1 MLFLQLIADGL
12 VNGCAIGVVAITFT
26 YVYTTTGVF
35 HVAHAGVFT
44 LGGYLAWYLSKEGIP
59 FVLCVALAMVICA
72 AVGAAIEKCIYEKL
86 LKRQATPLVQLIA
99 SLGLLAVLQNLVAIL
114 FTPNVLQFE
123 SIAWRINV
131 LHFGPIDLTIPQV
144 LTVLTAFAAVYGL
157 IYFSTKT
164 NLGRRIRAVASNRT
178 LAEIT
183 RLKPFEVYVYVMA
196 ISSALVVLPSVFI
209 GLDQAM
215 QPYSSVLV
223 LLTAVIAVISG
234 GLGSIRGAFS
244 ASLVMGIV
252 QNAVLIVVPGRW
264 SIALTFTLFIVFI
277 LFRPTGLFAT
287 KIRRAS

>member
-1 MLFLQLIADGL
+1 MLFIQLIADGL

-35 HVAHAGVFT
+35 HVAHAGIFT

-59 FVLCVALAMVICA
+59 FFLCVVLAMLISA
-72 AVGAAIEKCIYEKL
+72 AIGAAIEKGIYERL

-99 SLGLLAVLQNLVAIL
+99 SLGLLAVLQNFVAIL

-123 SIAWRINV
+123 SVAWRMKV
-131 LHFGPIDLTIPQV
+131 LHLGPIDLTIPQA
-144 LTVLTAFAAVYGL
+144 LTVLTAFAAASGL
-157 IYFSTKT
+157 IFFSTKT

-215 QPYSSVLV
+215 QPYNSVLV

-244 ASLVMGIV
+244 ASIVMGIV

>member
-277 LFRPTGLFAT
+277 LFRPTGLFAN

>member
-72 AVGAAIEKCIYEKL
+72 AVGAAIEKGIYEKL

-123 SIAWRINV
+123 SIAWRMKV